1 MVWWNFGGE
10 VEEEYPPPLAR
21 LCALAFFEK
30 WGGCQA
36 QSRKRG
42 EILFSKNTRKSLSQG
57 PLSGILSPSPD
68 LTTTMKKIEV
78 TGSTTI
84 GNILSEYGKIVDT
97 GKVNSITFVI
107 DVSSKLEMV
116 KKSAVVSRADTETAL
131 AKLSA
136 TEREVIKKFQALEKT
151 LASKRVQGEE
161 SQRWKSQIAI
171 TAQ

>member
-1 MVWWNFGGE
+1 
-10 VEEEYPPPLAR
+10 
-21 LCALAFFEK
+21 
-30 WGGCQA
+30 
-36 QSRKRG
+36 
-42 EILFSKNTRKSLSQG
+42 
-57 PLSGILSPSPD
+57 
-68 LTTTMKKIEV
+68 MKKIEV

-116 KKSAVVSRADTETAL
+116 KKSAVVSRVDTEAAL